1 MKTMIKIPLTFL
13 ILLIIG
19 SLLIYF
25 GSRNDAVSVAKN
37 IKTGVVTADQINVS
51 FQNVAGTLI
60 KRAVQES
67 QIVKKGEVLMV
78 LDDRD
83 LAISIAQKKAVIQ
96 AQKALISQEN
106 AAIAIDNNEANL
118 AEISN
123 WRNIEELQAKLD
135 AAKATKE
142 LAIIDHDRMLKLS
155 KTQSVAQSSLDNAK
169 NTLTVA
175 NMSVIQLESQLAT
188 ATIGAS
194 KEQLLQFLNTKKAD
208 NMTLLS
214 VINLREK
221 VKNRQNVL
229 LQLQAQL
236 AQFNAELQ
244 QLEVNYQR
252 LTLLAPESGKIL
264 KLLYE
269 EGEII
274 PTGAPAVLLETDRKY
289 VDIYVNENMV
299 SDYLPKTSVLAKVP
313 AIDANIHGTVRFAVA
328 APSFSDLRTTRERGQ
343 ADLVLYQ
350 VRIYV
355 DDNSQLLT
363 GMTLEVDNEQY
374 H

>member
-1 MKTMIKIPLTFL
+1 MKTMLKIPLTFL

-37 IKTGVVTADQINVS
+37 IKTGVVTADQVNIS

-60 KRAVQES
+60 KRSVQES
-67 QIVKKGEVLMV
+67 QMVKKGDVLMR

-96 AQKALISQEN
+96 AQEALIRQET
-106 AAIAIDNNEANL
+106 AAITIDKNEANL
-118 AEISN
+118 TEISN

-142 LAIIDHDRMLKLS
+142 LAMIDHDRMLKLS
-155 KTQSVAQSSLDNAK
+155 KTQSVAQSSFDNAK

-194 KEQLLQFLNTKKAD
+194 SNQLQQFLTTKHAD
-208 NMTLLS
+208 GMTLLS
-214 VINLREK
+214 VKNLREK
-221 VKNRQNVL
+221 INNRQNVVQ
-229 LQLQAQL
+229 QLQAQL
-236 AQFNAELQ
+236 TQFNAELQ

-252 LTLLAPESGKIL
+252 LTLVAPESGKIL

-289 VDIYVNENMV
+289 VDIYVNENRV
-299 SDYLPKTSVLAKVP
+299 SDYAPKTSITAKVP
-313 AIDANIHGTVRFAVA
+313 ALNTDIQGTVRFAVA

-343 ADLVLYQ
+343 SDLVLYQ

-355 DDNSQLLT
+355 ADNAKLLT
-363 GMTLEVDNEQY
+363 GMTLEVENE
-374 H
+374 

>member
-1 MKTMIKIPLTFL
+1 MIKIPLTFL

-175 NMSVIQLESQLAT
+175 NMSVI
-188 ATIGAS
+188 
-194 KEQLLQFLNTKKAD
+194 
-208 NMTLLS
+208 
-214 VINLREK
+214 
-221 VKNRQNVL
+221 
-229 LQLQAQL
+229 
-236 AQFNAELQ
+236 
-244 QLEVNYQR
+244 
-252 LTLLAPESGKIL
+252 
-264 KLLYE
+264 
-269 EGEII
+269 
-274 PTGAPAVLLETDRKY
+274 
-289 VDIYVNENMV
+289 
-299 SDYLPKTSVLAKVP
+299 
-313 AIDANIHGTVRFAVA
+313 
-328 APSFSDLRTTRERGQ
+328 
-343 ADLVLYQ
+343 
-350 VRIYV
+350 
-355 DDNSQLLT
+355 
-363 GMTLEVDNEQY
+363 
-374 H
+374 

>member
-1 MKTMIKIPLTFL
+1 M
-13 ILLIIG
+13 
-19 SLLIYF
+19 
-25 GSRNDAVSVAKN
+25 
-37 IKTGVVTADQINVS
+37 
-51 FQNVAGTLI
+51 
-60 KRAVQES
+60 
-67 QIVKKGEVLMV
+67 
-78 LDDRD
+78 
-83 LAISIAQKKAVIQ
+83 
-96 AQKALISQEN
+96 
-106 AAIAIDNNEANL
+106 
-118 AEISN
+118 
-123 WRNIEELQAKLD
+123 
-135 AAKATKE
+135 
-142 LAIIDHDRMLKLS
+142 
-155 KTQSVAQSSLDNAK
+155 
-169 NTLTVA
+169 
-175 NMSVIQLESQLAT
+175 
-188 ATIGAS
+188 
-194 KEQLLQFLNTKKAD
+194 LQFLNTKKAD

>member
-1 MKTMIKIPLTFL
+1 MIKIPLTFL